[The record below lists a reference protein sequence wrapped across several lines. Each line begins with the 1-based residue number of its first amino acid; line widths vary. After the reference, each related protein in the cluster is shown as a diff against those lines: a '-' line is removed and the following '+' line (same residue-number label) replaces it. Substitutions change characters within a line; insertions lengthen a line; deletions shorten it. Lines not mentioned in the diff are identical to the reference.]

1 MKTDRSFA
9 TRAAAVLLAG
19 LLFATG
25 SPAGQLSINLGGLSI
40 GFESSSKK
48 LAKALTQKTQE
59 AKEKFDANRRALR
72 IVPLPGG
79 KQAVA
84 RKDLNELILK
94 TKNDV
99 NQAIESLG
107 PKTGPLDAWATEEIQ
122 RIQGALPR
130 TRTAASFSTPRA
142 VAVVASL
149 KGIPL
154 GLASIATA
162 APQPETVPVETSNQ
176 LLDQV
181 GNVISRIFFL
191 ASHDDLEVK
200 LWVGSPAK
208 HTTFTF
214 WPQGQAKGSAPEHSD
229 IRLDGTK
236 SHVFRGLYAYN
247 AIRIDGVVA
256 DLVQYPNPEGA
267 PAAKISSEPLDL
279 VNGTSF
285 FCCRFD
291 EHYCQHVASEK
302 ECQP

>member
-1 MKTDRSFA
+1 MKNDRSFA
-9 TRAAAVLLAG
+9 ARAAAVLLAG

-25 SPAGQLSINLGGLSI
+25 SPAGQFSINLGGLSI

-48 LAKALTQKTQE
+48 LAKALTQRTQE
-59 AKEKFDANRRALR
+59 AQNKFDANRRALR

-79 KQAVA
+79 KQAVF
-84 RKDLNELILK
+84 RKDLNDLILK

-107 PKTGPLDAWATEEIQ
+107 PNTRPLDAWATEEIQ
-122 RIQGALPR
+122 RVQGEFAR
-130 TRTAASFSTPRA
+130 TRTATSFSTPRA

-149 KGIPL
+149 KAFPL
-154 GLASIATA
+154 GLASMATA

-181 GNVISRIFFL
+181 ENVISRIFFL

-200 LWVGSPAK
+200 LWVGSTAK
-208 HTTFTF
+208 HSTFTF
-214 WPQGQAKGSAPEHSD
+214 WPQGQVKDSTQELTN

-236 SHVFRGLYAYN
+236 PHVFRGLYAYN
-247 AIRIDGVVA
+247 ALHVDGAVA
-256 DLVQYPNPEGA
+256 DLVQYPNLAGA
-267 PAAKISSEPLDL
+267 SAAHIPSERLDL

-291 EHYCQHVASEK
+291 EHYCQHVANEK
-302 ECQP
+302 ECHS